1 MKEKK
6 TLWQAIKY
14 LLFSISAG
22 LIQEGSFALLFN
34 VAFQGTQKW
43 YWLCYMIGLVLSILW
58 NFTLNRKYTF
68 QSANNVPIAMLKV
81 LGFYL
86 VFTPVTMWLGQLV
99 VEAGINGN
107 FVNPGTM
114 VLNFVLEFLYYK
126 FVVFREEKK

>member
-14 LLFSISAG
+14 TLFSVSAG
-22 LIQEGSFALLFN
+22 LVQAGSFTILYELITKEHYWWACHLTAL
-34 VAFQGTQKW
+34 A
-43 YWLCYMIGLVLSILW
+43 LSVLW

-81 LGFYL
+81 LAFYL
-86 VFTPVTMWLGQLV
+86 VFTPTSMWLGQVAVNAGWNGLLT
-99 VEAGINGN
+99 EAL
-107 FVNPGTM
+107 TM
-114 VLNFVLEFLYYK
+114 IANFVLEFLYYK

>member
-14 LLFSISAG
+14 LLFSVSAG
-22 LIQEGSFALLFN
+22 IIQAASFALLYELICRQQHWW
-34 VAFQGTQKW
+34 ACHMTA
-43 YWLCYMIGLVLSILW
+43 LVLSVLW

-81 LGFYL
+81 LLFYL
-86 VFTPVTMWLGQLV
+86 VFTPTSMWLGQLAV
-99 VEAGINGN
+99 NAGWNGLITEGLTMLTN
-107 FVNPGTM
+107 FA
-114 VLNFVLEFLYYK
+114 LEFLYYK